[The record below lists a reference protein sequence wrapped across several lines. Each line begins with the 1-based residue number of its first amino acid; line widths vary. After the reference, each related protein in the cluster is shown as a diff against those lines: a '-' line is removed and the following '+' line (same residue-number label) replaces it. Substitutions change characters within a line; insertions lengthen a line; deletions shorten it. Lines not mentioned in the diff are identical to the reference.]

1 MPANASMRQS
11 LSTLRVRYLR
21 VGAGLTVWRGG
32 AACRPGLMVLDTNQ
46 QWGIEGGQRPK
57 ARQEKSTVPSPAS
70 ESLMSVVVDLPCPCI
85 MRVTAAFGF
94 RLSIEDTDELLMAA
108 EYRPLVPLASP
119 SKRSP
124 PPHLW
129 RPSADMPPLAP
140 FHA

>member
-1 MPANASMRQS
+1 
-11 LSTLRVRYLR
+11 
-21 VGAGLTVWRGG
+21 
-32 AACRPGLMVLDTNQ
+32 
-46 QWGIEGGQRPK
+46 
-57 ARQEKSTVPSPAS
+57 
-70 ESLMSVVVDLPCPCI
+70 

-124 PPHLW
+124 PHLW

-140 FHA
+140 FHAKRR